1 MRAPA
6 RAAAPRRAAAARG
19 RPAGRPGPAG
29 PRRQA
34 WSSSATTRSCSSPR
48 ATASSKCAAAGCT
61 TTLVRGAARRSSFDD
76 WPYRC
81 TRAPARANTR
91 ARAHQRAPRA
101 GNYSQFLEQR
111 AQREAQERATA
122 EAQQAEIAR
131 LEGFVTR
138 FGAKCAPAH
147 GASRAR
153 MPAGAAAGRRP
164 VVVAC
169 VRGGAGRAVRPG
181 RARRASKASQAQS
194 RQKQLEKLRESAV
207 PLPAAASGAGP
218 GDARKVRPRP
228 PAPRAGPCAPAPAP
242 TRPRPPRAG
251 GAAAAQGAALRR
263 GHPAARGGLIGSGPP
278 GGSASRG
285 GRERRGRV
293 RRRVRPSAGAAPRT
307 GGTRCSPVRASLP
320 ALTPRGL
327 PSPPA
332 AAVLSPKRARAG
344 VDLTVKKGQRIL
356 VLGPNGAGAP
366 AGCAPAL
373 VRADP
378 RWPSRCVRCGTRC
391 TDACCR
397 PRREE
402 HAAEGAE
409 RCARRRSPE
418 QYMLPPGRSAGAPA
432 ALRAPDARPRAA
444 ARAQA
449 ASRCGAGAASWATA

>member
-1 MRAPA
+1 M
-6 RAAAPRRAAAARG
+6 
-19 RPAGRPGPAG
+19 
-29 PRRQA
+29 
-34 WSSSATTRSCSSPR
+34 
-48 ATASSKCAAAGCT
+48 
-61 TTLVRGAARRSSFDD
+61 
-76 WPYRC
+76 
-81 TRAPARANTR
+81 
-91 ARAHQRAPRA
+91 
-101 GNYSQFLEQR
+101 
-111 AQREAQERATA
+111 
-122 EAQQAEIAR
+122 
-131 LEGFVTR
+131 TR